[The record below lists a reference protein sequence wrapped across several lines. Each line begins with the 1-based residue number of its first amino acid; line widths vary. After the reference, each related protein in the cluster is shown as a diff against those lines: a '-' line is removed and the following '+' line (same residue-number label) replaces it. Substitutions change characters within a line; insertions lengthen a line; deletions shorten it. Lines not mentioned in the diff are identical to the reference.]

1 MHCTL
6 MYHNDMQKSL
16 LLFLLEKS
24 DSSSERSHQEETSRK
39 NGRHKSDV
47 TARKNQKEAGE
58 TEEVE
63 IDLQT
68 FNKEYNSA
76 DENFSD
82 GVNSLK
88 FQ

>member
-1 MHCTL
+1 
-6 MYHNDMQKSL
+6 MYTDEPRMACINFS
-16 LLFLLEKS
+16 FSLEKS

-39 NGRHKSDV
+39 NGRNKSDV
-47 TARKNQKEAGE
+47 TAQKNQKEAGE

-82 GVNSLK
+82 GINSLK